1 MMSNDYDQ
9 RFAGVGRLLGRAS
22 LTALAGAHACVVGV
36 GGVGSWVVE
45 GLARSGVGA
54 LTLIDLDDVCLSNVN
69 RQLPALDGQIGR
81 PKVEVLAER
90 VQQIN
95 PGCQVTVIT
104 EFLTATTVDRL
115 LAPRFDCVVDA
126 IDKVPHKALLI
137 AECVKRGL
145 ACVTVGGAGG
155 KSDPTAIRCGDLGEA
170 KVDMLLRLVRKTLRR
185 EYGFTAGTKIHFGVR
200 CAFSEEH
207 PVFPWA
213 DGTCRPQPELGGNLR
228 LDCASGYGTAVFVTG
243 AFGLAVASEAVR
255 IIVGPPR

>member
-1 MMSNDYDQ
+1 MIGDDYDQ
-9 RFAGVGRLLGRAS
+9 RFAGLGRLFGRDALS
-22 LTALAGAHACVVGV
+22 ALASAHVCVVGV
-36 GGVGSWVVE
+36 GGVGSWTVE

-81 PKVEVLAER
+81 PKITVLAER
-90 VQQIN
+90 IRQIN
-95 PGCQVTVIT
+95 HQCRVTEFA
-104 EFLTATTVDRL
+104 EFLTPASVGRL
-115 LAPRFDCVVDA
+115 LAPAFDCVVDA

-155 KSDPTAIRCGDLGEA
+155 KSDPTAIRCGDLGDA
-170 KVDMLLRLVRKTLRR
+170 TGDMMLRLVRKTLRR
-185 EYGFTAGTKIHFGVR
+185 EYGFTAGKKIHFGVR
-200 CAFSEEH
+200 CAYSQEI

-213 DGTCRPQPELGGNLR
+213 DGTCRPEPEIGGNLR

-243 AFGLAVASEAVR
+243 SFGLAVAGEAVR
-255 IIVGPPR
+255 IIVGRPR